1 MRKNI
6 LIIILSILIIIN
18 IFVNRHKVVT
28 SEVLMFV
35 TLIAFRGTERSRI
48 AKVSEQLCLFCT
60 SITVHASEQ
69 MFK

>member
-1 MRKNI
+1 
-6 LIIILSILIIIN
+6 
-18 IFVNRHKVVT
+18 
-28 SEVLMFV
+28 MFV